1 MIRLAA
7 PTFDAADRERIDAIL
22 DSGML
27 VQGANVAHFESQL
40 TAYIGAPTLAVSSGT
55 SALHLAV
62 LALDLDPGTEVIVP
76 AFTWPSTAHVI
87 VQAGLTPR
95 FVDVDLDTFACTADG
110 VEAAIGEATGAIL
123 PVHLFGV
130 PAPIAAICALADAH
144 GLAVIEDAA
153 CAIGCEVDGRA
164 LGAWGDLG
172 CFSFHPRKVITTGEG
187 GAVSATDDELHARV
201 ESLRNHGQVRG
212 QDGTTFEYAGL
223 NYRLTEIGGALG
235 IGEMERL
242 DGILARR
249 RALGALYLDG
259 LASEPRVRVPG
270 GYRDPAANFQA
281 FCVEVDPDHREAIM
295 TGLRDR
301 DVQCTFGTYA
311 VTDQPVYIDR
321 FDVDPMAFPNARRLA
336 RRLLALPLHPGMSD
350 DDVATVVSTLGEVLD
365 AVGLG

>member
-7 PTFDAADRERIDAIL
+7 PTFDAADRQRIEAIL

-27 VQGANVAHFESQL
+27 VQGEHVAHFERL
-40 TAYIGAPTLAVSSGT
+40 LADRIGAPSLAVSSGT

-62 LALDLDPGTEVIVP
+62 LALDLAPGSEVVVP

-110 VEAAIGEATGAIL
+110 VRAVIGDDTAALL

-130 PAPIAAICALADAH
+130 PAPIAELMAIASEH

-164 LGAWGDLG
+164 LGTWGDLG

-187 GAVSATDDELHARV
+187 GSVCATDPELYARV
-201 ESLRNHGQVRG
+201 ASLRNHGQVRG
-212 QDGTTFEYAGL
+212 PDGTTFEYAGL
-223 NYRLTEIGGALG
+223 NYRLTEMGGALG
-235 IGEMERL
+235 VGEMERL

-249 RALGALYLDG
+249 RSLGAAYLDG
-259 LASEPRVRVPG
+259 LDGLARVRVPN

-281 FCVEVDPDHREAIM
+281 FCVEVDAGVRDAVLE
-295 TGLRDR
+295 GLRAR
-301 DVQCTFGTYA
+301 DIQCTFGTYA
-311 VTDQPVYIDR
+311 VTDQPVYVDR
-321 FDVDPMAFPNARRLA
+321 FDVDPKAFPNARQLA
-336 RRLLALPLHPGMSD
+336 RGLVALPLHPGMSEA
-350 DDVATVVSTLGEVLD
+350 DVVTVVTALTEILG
-365 AVGLG
+365 AGGT